1 MKTLSLGNMKVAAFQ
16 QSFIY
21 KIRGQDRLEQEA
33 LVLQP
38 LSYALLTSHHPSQ
51 TYSLYANTEMKT
63 AFS

>member
-1 MKTLSLGNMKVAAFQ
+1 MKTLSLGNTKAAVFQ

-38 LSYALLTSHHPSQ
+38 LSYALLT
-51 TYSLYANTEMKT
+51 TRVL
-63 AFS
+63 